1 MIRFAAA
8 ALLLAGTAAYVLLNP
23 PENLAVGRSVLR
35 AIPASFGPWS
45 GSEYS
50 FEDAVVEELKADD
63 LLIRRYEQAGHTV
76 WLCVVFHQNR
86 RYGAHDPHLCY
97 ESQGYVLESPG
108 RARVDDGSPQGIE
121 ARTFVASRKKERRAV
136 WYWWSTQG
144 MSTSDAD
151 AFRRRMALMGALENR
166 SWGAFV
172 RVESVA
178 EDGDVDAA
186 NRRVQDFAQRVARV
200 LPEVFAA
207 PRPSGPEAAR

>member
-8 ALLLAGTAAYVLLNP
+8 VLLLGATAAYVLLNP
-23 PENLAVGRSVLR
+23 PENLALGRTVLR
-35 AIPASFGPWS
+35 AIPATFGPWS

-50 FEDAVVEELKADD
+50 FEDAVVEELQADD
-63 LLIRRYEQAGHTV
+63 LLIRRYEQGGHTV
-76 WLCVVFHQNR
+76 WLCVVYHQNR

-108 RARVDDGSPQGIE
+108 RARVDDGTAHGIE
-121 ARTFVASRKKERRAV
+121 ARTFVASRRKERRVV
-136 WYWWSTQG
+136 WYWWTTQG
-144 MSTSDAD
+144 MSTADAD

-178 EDGDVDAA
+178 EDGDLAA
-186 NRRVQDFAQRVARV
+186 ARERVRDFSHRVAHV
-200 LPEVFAA
+200 LPDVFAGT
-207 PRPSGPEAAR
+207 RAAAVDSAR